1 MHQVLAQRFQL
12 AHILQPPHHID
23 RVTVPQFMRAFP
35 GQVFRA
41 GRAKAASWG
50 NRFNLLVDD
59 LRLDDLVEGRRHRQK
74 FILLTARRVYNRVM
88 IELTVYIISSAGD
101 QRQVSK
107 AIG

>member
-1 MHQVLAQRFQL
+1 
-12 AHILQPPHHID
+12 
-23 RVTVPQFMRAFP
+23 MRAFP

-50 NRFNLLVDD
+50 NRINLLVDD

-74 FILLTARRVYNRVM
+74 FILLITRRVNNRVM